1 MVVDPTAPAGRRIA
15 LIAHDN
21 KKRDMLEWAKYN
33 LALLRGHELFAT
45 ATTGRL
51 LQEQLGLQV
60 TCFRS
65 GPFGGDQQIGARIA
79 EGEPPDNLLDPGALA
94 PIARSDL
101 REALHAIGVAVAAG
115 DAAPAPEVARLAK
128 EHAACVACAQLTPDG
143 GRYVWSWMPRE
154 APVEALLGPIALSA
168 LATLGQADLTRVKRC
183 EGEKCG
189 WLFFDTTKNKS
200 RRWCEMEICGNR
212 AKQKRLGE
220 RLRGGG

>member
-1 MVVDPTAPAGRRIA
+1 MVINQTAADPAAAESRAGSLA
-15 LIAHDN
+15 LIGGELAFDFTNTSSCRGSPTHQDHLRFAEN
-21 KKRDMLEWAKYN
+21 VVAWARHAKLLGPADAEWLREKVAADEA
-33 LALLRGHELFAT
+33 LARRLLR
-45 ATTGRL
+45 R
-51 LQEQLGLQV
+51 
-60 TCFRS
+60 
-65 GPFGGDQQIGARIA
+65 
-79 EGEPPDNLLDPGALA
+79 AL
-94 PIARSDL
+94 DL

>member
-1 MVVDPTAPAGRRIA
+1 MVINPASTDPSRAESRAGSLA
-15 LIAHDN
+15 LIGGELAFDFTNTSSGRGWPTHQEHLRSAENVVAWARHAKLLGPADG
-21 KKRDMLEWAKYN
+21 EWLHGAVAADEA
-33 LALLRGHELFAT
+33 LARRLLR
-45 ATTGRL
+45 R
-51 LQEQLGLQV
+51 
-60 TCFRS
+60 
-65 GPFGGDQQIGARIA
+65 
-79 EGEPPDNLLDPGALA
+79 AL
-94 PIARSDL
+94 DL

>member
-1 MVVDPTAPAGRRIA
+1 MTLMVINPTTPDSSPAESRAGSLA
-15 LIAHDN
+15 LIGGELAFDFTNTSSGRGWPTHQEHLRSAENVVAWARHAKLVGPADG
-21 KKRDMLEWAKYN
+21 EW
-33 LALLRGHELFAT
+33 LRGAVAADKALAR
-45 ATTGRL
+45 RL
-51 LQEQLGLQV
+51 LQ
-60 TCFRS
+60 R
-65 GPFGGDQQIGARIA
+65 
-79 EGEPPDNLLDPGALA
+79 AL
-94 PIARSDL
+94 DL

-143 GRYVWSWMPRE
+143 ARYVWSWIPRE

-212 AKQKRLGE
+212 AKQKRLGA